1 MSEHGRA
8 GRALSPCGGGR
19 GEGGAE
25 PPRAPRLGAG
35 SGAGAGRRRGGAGAG
50 AGGGGGEPSEPEGGL
65 GKGVLHLEARQ
76 EALQG
81 RGQGVEE
88 GRREAGEKEI
98 ISSDL

>member
-1 MSEHGRA
+1 M
-8 GRALSPCGGGR
+8 
-19 GEGGAE
+19 
-25 PPRAPRLGAG
+25 
-35 SGAGAGRRRGGAGAG
+35 
-50 AGGGGGEPSEPEGGL
+50 
-65 GKGVLHLEARQ
+65 LHLEARQ